1 MISTIHHDASP
12 DCRLPHARNA
22 DASRRA
28 TSHLLGSESVYA
40 TAGNP
45 IFGAGINDIT
55 GVSRVR
61 DAKQAAPPRGE
72 LR

>member
-1 MISTIHHDASP
+1 MTSTSITTQARTAA
-12 DCRLPHARNA
+12 CRMRGVLTVAPV
-22 DASRRA
+22 
-28 TSHLLGSESVYA
+28 TSSLMGSESVYA

-45 IFGAGINDIT
+45 IFGADIA

>member
-1 MISTIHHDASP
+1 MISTSITTQA
-12 DCRLPHARNA
+12 RTAARRMRGLPTGLPR
-22 DASRRA
+22 

-72 LR
+72 LC

>member
-1 MISTIHHDASP
+1 MISTSITTQARTAA
-12 DCRLPHARNA
+12 CRMRGTLTVAPQ
-22 DASRRA
+22 

-72 LR
+72 LC

>member
-1 MISTIHHDASP
+1 MISTSITTQARTAACRMRGLPTGSP
-12 DCRLPHARNA
+12 Q
-22 DASRRA
+22 
-28 TSHLLGSESVYA
+28 TSHLPGSESVYA

-45 IFGAGINDIT
+45 IFGAGVSVIT

-72 LR
+72 LC